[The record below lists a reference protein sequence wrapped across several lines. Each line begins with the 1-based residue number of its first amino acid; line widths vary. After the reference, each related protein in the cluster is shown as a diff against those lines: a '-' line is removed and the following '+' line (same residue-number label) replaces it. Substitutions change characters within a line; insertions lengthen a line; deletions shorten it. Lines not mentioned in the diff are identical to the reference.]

1 MPLPILSTDAR
12 FAERALQ
19 LAAHYGFVASD
30 LMPESGCVLQ
40 LGESGLALLTLG
52 RNMPGPVL
60 VDFVAG
66 AADWR
71 RKHGGGR
78 GQGVAKA
85 CALKGGATP
94 YVLDATAGL
103 GRDAFVLAG
112 LGCRVDML
120 ERSPIAAA
128 LLEDGMQRA
137 LQAPDVAP
145 VIERMRLH
153 YGSALQ
159 ALGNWVGERPEV
171 IYLDPMFPEKA
182 KSALS
187 KKDMQAFQLVVGAD
201 LDADALLAPAR
212 ALALARVAVK
222 RPRHA
227 PWLAG
232 QKPNFSLDGDSVRF
246 DIYLPLPAVPL
257 A

>member
-1 MPLPILSTDAR
+1 MPLPLLYTDAL
-12 FAERALQ
+12 FAAPARE
-19 LAAHYGFVASD
+19 LAARFGFVISEQ
-30 LMPESGCVLQ
+30 MPDGGCALQ
-40 LGESGLALLTLG
+40 LGETGLALLTLG
-52 RNMPGPVL
+52 RNMPGPVQ

-85 CALKGGATP
+85 CGLKGGATP
-94 YVLDATAGL
+94 HVLDATAGL

-120 ERSPIAAA
+120 ERSPVAAA
-128 LLEDGMQRA
+128 LLEDGLRRG
-137 LQAPDVAP
+137 LQAADVAP
-145 VIERMRLH
+145 VIARMHLY
-153 YGSALQ
+153 YGSALDR
-159 ALGNWVGERPEV
+159 LSNWQGERPQV

-187 KKDMQAFQLVVGAD
+187 KKDMQAFQAVVGAD

-212 ALALARVAVK
+212 ALAQSRVAVK

-227 PWLAG
+227 PWLAA
-232 QKPNFSLDGDSVRF
+232 QKPSFSLDGDSVRF
-246 DIYLPLPAVPL
+246 DIYLPLPCPA
-257 A
+257 